1 MGAEI
6 REQPEWAQRERES
19 DLNWISENLAVF
31 QAAARIAHRETG
43 RGAIVV
49 DTTFQPAPD
58 LGHPFAYFSQAQIA
72 EDNDEDIKR
81 MVAGYNPDK
90 EFVLVLLKSEDRTS
104 TYRIKPVRGN

>member
-1 MGAEI
+1 MSAE
-6 REQPEWAQRERES
+6 RRDTPKWAQKERQQ
-19 DLNWISENLAVF
+19 DLAWISENLDVF
-31 QAAARIAHRETG
+31 ETAARIAYEGTG

-49 DTTFQPAPD
+49 DTTAQPLPD
-58 LGHPFAYFSQAQIA
+58 AGHPFAYFSREQIE

-104 TYRIKPVRGN
+104 TYRIKPVRRN